1 MFALEVTV
9 KSRRSIAVAS
19 AGALILALGIA
30 SLPAAASQSI
40 TASLPSKSAPAPA
53 SAVRAA
59 AVALSPTVAIVPV
72 RVTLGGAVPAKKVT
86 VSLVGSDG
94 KVKAKANTNTK
105 GVAFF
110 KPKDVPAKFTAK
122 VTAGREWDKLGKP
135 ALAGPGT
142 FDGGLKVTFVSP
154 VTSIAM
160 AAAKTSGKSYATALN
175 RTKSTFAI
183 PTWTSVSQMSMVS
196 EVFDPTA
203 FKSWS
208 AKNGGMKSSIVKLAK
223 AVNLGKKVPGMA
235 PMKFANRRANRST
248 VTWVGQQVMGS
259 VIKTGTSDA
268 IGNMF
273 GQPNPSASDLSAIE
287 SDLKTISTQ
296 LTGIQQSMNQ
306 LLNMMAQSQLT
317 ELQQTLAP
325 LLDDTV
331 NDWDSYQAA
340 MALDPTDP
348 DYNASLYGYASTFYG
363 DFNGKMGEWNSLFT
377 STVATGVF
385 AQMYNNATG
394 KSTGQLVPWWNQ
406 SDVAGI
412 SNFIDYYG
420 TQQAMATAMLDESYK
435 YSGKNVSGLTYPYTQ
450 TASYVASQDTINAQ
464 VNSNIYLS
472 IPTQI
477 DSETIVD
484 PQSQTQYKSFK
495 YMLGQ
500 VFAQRIENDGTPTCS
515 SQGSSTSGQAWPPLG
530 PTTASSWPG
539 IWQTALNSAAS
550 GWAVSSSSTFSTLS
564 KVRTTPDT
572 GAKLYSLG
580 VLQAGDGAS
589 WAMVTSATTPR
600 ATYTHDT
607 YNTNTVIFRGWMFC
621 DSNATNFNSQPNW
634 PLNFTATDVSYSNI
648 PVRILGQ
655 VAGKFAYVQP
665 PSS

>member
-9 KSRRSIAVAS
+9 KIRRSIALAS
-19 AGALILALGIA
+19 TGALILGLGIVSWPA
-30 SLPAAASQSI
+30 GAAQPLSVSLPA
-40 TASLPSKSAPAPA
+40 KSAPANAP
-53 SAVRAA
+53 AVRSAPA
-59 AVALSPTVAIVPV
+59 ALSPTVATVPV
-72 RVTLGGAVPAKKVT
+72 RVTLGGGVPAKKVT
-86 VSLVGSDG
+86 VSLVSSDG

-122 VTAGREWDKLGKP
+122 VTAGKEWNKLGKP

-175 RTKSTFAI
+175 RTKTTFAI
-183 PTWTSVSQMSMVS
+183 PTWASVSQMSMVS

-208 AKNGGMKSSIVKLAK
+208 AKNGGMKSSIVKLSK
-223 AVNLGKKVPGMA
+223 AVNAGKKVPGMA
-235 PMKFANRRANRST
+235 PMKFENRLASRSA
-248 VTWVGQQVMGS
+248 VTWVGQQLMGS
-259 VIKTGTSDA
+259 IIKTGTSDA

-273 GQPNPSASDLSAIE
+273 GQPNPSASALSTIE
-287 SDLKTISTQ
+287 SDLQTISTQ

-306 LLNMMAQSQLT
+306 LLNMMAQSELT

-325 LLDDTV
+325 MLDDTV

-377 STVATGVF
+377 STVATGVL

-394 KSTGQLVPWWNQ
+394 KSTGQLVPWWNS

-477 DSETIVD
+477 DGQTIVD
-484 PQSQTQYKSFK
+484 TQTQMQVKSFK
-495 YMLGQ
+495 YMLGE
-500 VFAQRIENDGTPTCS
+500 VYAQRYESDATPTCS
-515 SQGSSTSGQAWPPLG
+515 SQGSSTSQSYPALG
-530 PTTASSWPG
+530 PTAASSWPG
-539 IWQTALNSAAS
+539 VWQSALNTVTS
-550 GWAVSSSSTFSTLS
+550 GWTPSPVSTFNAL
-564 KVRTTPDT
+564 KVARTVPGT
-572 GAKLYSLG
+572 GAPLYSLG
-580 VLQAGDGAS
+580 TLQAGDGVS
-589 WAMVTSATTPR
+589 WAMVTSATTPIAAYAKDTFENNNTTYFR
-600 ATYTHDT
+600 A
-607 YNTNTVIFRGWMFC
+607 WMFC
-621 DSNATNFNSQPNW
+621 DSNATTFNNQSDWVLNFNADNPTSPI
-634 PLNFTATDVSYSNI
+634 S
-648 PVRILGQ
+648 VRIM
-655 VAGKFAYVQP
+655 AEIPGKFAYVQP
-665 PSS
+665 PAS